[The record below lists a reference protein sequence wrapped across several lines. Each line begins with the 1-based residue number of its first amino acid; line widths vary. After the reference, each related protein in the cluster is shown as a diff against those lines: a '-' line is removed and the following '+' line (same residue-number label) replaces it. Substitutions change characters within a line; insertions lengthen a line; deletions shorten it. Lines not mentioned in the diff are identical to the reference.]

1 MGQVNKP
8 NLALITN
15 IIIKL
20 LDELQ
25 NEIKL
30 SQEMESRFD
39 IILFGTYIVV
49 SYVISLRGSEG
60 LMINLTTIKKE
71 LEIK

>member
-8 NLALITN
+8 NFVLTTN

-30 SQEMESRFD
+30 SQEIESRFNL
-39 IILFGTYIVV
+39 ILFGTYVIV
-49 SYVISLRGSEG
+49 SYVIFLQGSEG
-60 LMINLTTIKKE
+60 LMINLTTIQKE
-71 LEIK
+71 LEMK